1 MKIGNKTKTNA
12 KDIRERRATDTQ
24 GEKRNKWCNAKQKRR
39 KAKGK
44 AKPKTQAT
52 KMYTSSNQG
61 SQLENT
67 NLGRTQKQTEEKIHN
82 HSV

>member
-12 KDIRERRATDTQ
+12 KDIRERRATDMQ
-24 GEKRNKWCNAKQKRR
+24 GKKNKWRNVKQQRR

-52 KMYTSSNQG
+52 KMYTSSNQE

-67 NLGRTQKQTEEKIHN
+67 NLGRTQKQTEGKIHT
-82 HSV
+82 HSF